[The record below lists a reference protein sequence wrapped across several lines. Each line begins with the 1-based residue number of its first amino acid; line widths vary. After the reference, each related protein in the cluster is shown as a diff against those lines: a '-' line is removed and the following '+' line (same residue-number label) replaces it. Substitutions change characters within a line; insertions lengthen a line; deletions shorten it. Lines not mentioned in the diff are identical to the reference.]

1 MAKMSA
7 KAHTPNTA
15 STSANRCQKPAC
27 GPPLCASRAKNGTER
42 MKDRHREQQGGD
54 DFDGLGH
61 GWASVIRDDDCALP
75 A

>member
-7 KAHTPNTA
+7 KAHAEHGLDLGEQVPEARVRPTLVRQP
-15 STSANRCQKPAC
+15 REE
-27 GPPLCASRAKNGTER
+27 RHRER

>member
-1 MAKMSA
+1 
-7 KAHTPNTA
+7 
-15 STSANRCQKPAC
+15 
-27 GPPLCASRAKNGTER
+27 